1 MDIVVDANVVI
12 AALISPTG
20 HTADLF
26 FSPLLGVFAP
36 ELLLEEVEE
45 HKKELLKKTG
55 LTERDFNFLVAF
67 LAQRI
72 NFFPVTEFLSF
83 LPKAKQ
89 FSPDPDDI
97 AYLALALKLCC
108 PLWSNDKQLKSQAV
122 VKVISTSEL
131 VQFMS

>member
-1 MDIVVDANVVI
+1 MDVVVDANVVI

-83 LPKAKQ
+83 LPNLSSLWTIIYLNK
-89 FSPDPDDI
+89 PD
-97 AYLALALKLCC
+97 LASSSILK
-108 PLWSNDKQLKSQAV
+108 
-122 VKVISTSEL
+122 
-131 VQFMS
+131 

>member
-1 MDIVVDANVVI
+1 MDVVVDANVVI

-26 FSPLLGVFAP
+26 FSPLLRVFAP

-45 HKKELLKKTG
+45 HKKELLRKTG
-55 LTERDFNFLVAF
+55 LSESDFNSLVAF
-67 LAQRI
+67 LARRI
-72 NFFPVTEFLSF
+72 SFCPITEFLSF

-89 FSPDPDDI
+89 SSPDPDDI

-108 PLWSNDKQLKSQAV
+108 PLWSNDKQLKSQSA

-131 VQFMS
+131 LQSMS

>member
-1 MDIVVDANVVI
+1 MDIVVDANIII

-26 FSPLLGVFAP
+26 FSPLLRVFAP

-55 LTERDFNFLVAF
+55 LTERDFNSLVAF
-67 LAQRI
+67 LARRI
-72 NFFPVTEFLSF
+72 SFFPVIEFLSF

-89 FSPDPDDI
+89 ASPDPDDS

-108 PLWSNDKQLKSQAV
+108 PLWSNDKQLKSQSAV
-122 VKVISTSEL
+122 RIISTSEL
-131 VQFMS
+131 LKLMS